1 MEAYLIFQS
10 CAPSLSSDIWCNHTE
25 AYRCHP
31 TSNIRHRTSEIR
43 HPTFDIRDPIFDIR
57 HPTSDIRHPTSDI
70 PHLTSEIWHPRFD
83 IRHPTSEIRHPT
95 SDIRH
100 PRSGIR
106 HPTSDI
112 RDLISDIRHPR
123 SDIRDPRFDVR
134 HLKGWPWCVGP
145 GIKGPTK
152 WGLKGNNVDYS
163 VFFKYFLSFCIV
175 QNAYYPGML
184 FHWETCS
191 EVVSSSGLYDEFEP
205 FALAHLILG
214 L

>member
-10 CAPSLSSDIWCNHTE
+10 CAPSLPSDIWCNHTE

-57 HPTSDIRHPTSDI
+57 HPT
-70 PHLTSEIWHPRFD
+70 FD
-83 IRHPTSEIRHPT
+83 IRHPTFDIRNLASEIRHPT
-95 SDIRH
+95 SDIRDSTSDIRH
-100 PRSGIR
+100 PTSEIW

-112 RDLISDIRHPR
+112 RDLISDIRHPT
-123 SDIRDPRFDVR
+123 FDVR
-134 HLKGWPWCVGP
+134 HLKRWPWCVGP